1 VRPYFVSPLFD
12 SLFVCGGAVWL
23 LFLITLC
30 VNSQTSNSH
39 QIQFLYQLSALGA
52 VFLSACHSLATPVL
66 EAGERSAYVSSY
78 AASKPGL
85 YLLAA
90 IAIALLVLSSDA
102 YLKLPLIAVLC
113 KYYLLL
119 VPYHF
124 LFQVKGIFLIYCRR
138 VGGRLSGKWRR
149 RLDFLMHMTALYWV
163 AFLLSAGQQAG
174 QTFLFLDLPV
184 WPIFADSFVAVARL
198 FVCAC
203 AICYCICLCFVGR
216 LKLNNKGNKANKAN
230 KATKVPWIALLL
242 LVSGLAFFLLPVWC
256 INDLWLFVPSFFH
269 GLQYLIVVNDR
280 LKQTLP
286 GSHKSYSIFFYPV
299 SLLLVLLLYGLPLLF
314 FMHSGWKVIAALF
327 VVLQLWH
334 FHQDGHIWKK
344 KKGDRNIALGK
355 FASLFG

>member
-1 VRPYFVSPLFD
+1 MRPYFVSPLFD

-30 VNSQTSNSH
+30 VNSQASNSH

-66 EAGERSAYVSSY
+66 EAGERSVYVSSY

-90 IAIALLVLSSDA
+90 IAIALLVLSFDA
-102 YLKLPLIAVLC
+102 CLKLPLIAVLC

-138 VGGRLSGKWRR
+138 AGGSLSGKWRR

-198 FVCAC
+198 LVCAC
-203 AICYCICLCFVGR
+203 AICYCICLCFALR
-216 LKLNNKGNKANKAN
+216 LGPNM